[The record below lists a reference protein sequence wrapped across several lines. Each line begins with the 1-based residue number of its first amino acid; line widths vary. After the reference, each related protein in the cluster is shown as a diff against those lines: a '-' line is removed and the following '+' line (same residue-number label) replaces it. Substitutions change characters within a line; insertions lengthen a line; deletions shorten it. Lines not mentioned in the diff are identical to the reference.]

1 MIHYIHG
8 NVDDTITL
16 SQLLKCSVNRNKVAV
31 REGGGFL
38 SKINRNEV
46 LPLTIPKTECVIPI
60 CK

>member
-1 MIHYIHG
+1 MFCL
-8 NVDDTITL
+8 VATITYL
-16 SQLLKCSVNRNKVAV
+16 YGFGDMAV